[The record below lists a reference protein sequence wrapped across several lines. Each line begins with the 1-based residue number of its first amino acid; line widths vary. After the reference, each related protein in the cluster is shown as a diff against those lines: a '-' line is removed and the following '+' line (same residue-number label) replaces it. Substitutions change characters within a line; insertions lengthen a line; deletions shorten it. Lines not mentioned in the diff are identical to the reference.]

1 MKNHQRDEARIA
13 MEIPK
18 QIISFKEAVLY
29 LDVSESFLYKLTS
42 QSKITFFKPNN
53 GKLYFK
59 KEDLDKWML
68 QHENRTASDIE
79 QDLTFKISKH
89 GK

>member
-1 MKNHQRDEARIA
+1 MKNFERDCT
-13 MEIPK
+13 IPK
-18 QIISFKEAVLY
+18 QIISFKEALKY

-68 QHENRTASDIE
+68 QNENKTVSDIA
-79 QDLTFKISKH
+79 QDLTFKISKN